1 MSVRTQCAVADRE
14 LHKQER
20 LIKAKLARVQRGA
33 PTRPSS
39 SGETVRLKSKLST
52 IRKQI
57 AAERARCR
65 SETRR
70 EKSVRNAEARAEKQ
84 QFVSQR
90 KQAREES
97 RMAKLQRRRE
107 SFELRRARREAGE
120 ITGRDAGMY
129 GLAAAGIAG
138 VVGLFYAFG

>member
-1 MSVRTQCAVADRE
+1 MSIRTQCAVADRE

-33 PTRPSS
+33 PTRPPS
-39 SGETVRLKSKLST
+39 SGETARLKSKLIM

-57 AAERARCR
+57 AAERSRCKA
-65 SETRR
+65 EARR
-70 EKSVRNAEARAEKQ
+70 EKSVRDAEARAEKQ
-84 QFVSQR
+84 QFDSQR

-97 RMAKLQRRRE
+97 RMARLQRRRE
-107 SFELRRARREAGE
+107 SFEFRRARKEAGE
-120 ITGRDAGMY
+120 ITGRDVGMY

-138 VVGLFYAFG
+138 VVGLFYVFG